1 MKMLLRLSLALSA
14 SLAPFSTRAA
24 DAAPAEKP
32 NRVERSLT
40 NAGKTMER
48 AGDRAAKSATKGMN
62 SAGEWTGRKVDKAG
76 KAVGRAA
83 DNTTNWVKK
92 KTE

>member
-1 MKMLLRLSLALSA
+1 MKLLLACAALVLCVA
-14 SLAPFSTRAA
+14 PLAMHAEEQKPV
-24 DAAPAEKP
+24 EKP

-40 NAGKTMER
+40 NAGKAMER
-48 AGDRAAKSATKGMN
+48 AGDQAAKAATKGLN
-62 SAGEWTGRKVDKAG
+62 TAGEWTGRKVDKAG

-83 DNTTNWVKK
+83 DNTTDWVKK